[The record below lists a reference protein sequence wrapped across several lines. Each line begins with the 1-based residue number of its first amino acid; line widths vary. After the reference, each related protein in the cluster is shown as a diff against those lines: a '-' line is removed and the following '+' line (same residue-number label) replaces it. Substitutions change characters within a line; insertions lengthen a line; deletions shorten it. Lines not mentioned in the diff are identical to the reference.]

1 MKPHQLSI
9 LRAATTALWTSGT
22 ALLGIALVS
31 TVRDRDGFAMACYAL
46 AVFLVI
52 IGSLCSL
59 WLVCDTVANRV
70 ADRLRDELADAVGV
84 AMRDYLEQQR
94 EPTLYVMRQKP

>member
-22 ALLGIALVS
+22 ALLFIALVATAQS
-31 TVRDRDGFAMACYAL
+31 REGLALSCYAI
-46 AVFLVI
+46 AVFLVT
-52 IGSLCSL
+52 IGSVCSL
-59 WLVCDTVANRV
+59 WVLCETIANRV

-84 AMRDYLEQQR
+84 AMRDYMEAQR